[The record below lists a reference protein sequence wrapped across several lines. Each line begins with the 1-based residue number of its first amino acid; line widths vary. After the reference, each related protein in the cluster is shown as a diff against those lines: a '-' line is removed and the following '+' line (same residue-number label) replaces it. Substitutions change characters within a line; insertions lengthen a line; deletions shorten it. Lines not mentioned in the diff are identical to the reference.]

1 MRILLAVVLFFLTSL
16 TAQSSPE
23 TPKQKTS
30 NPQQTAPAD
39 QRGTEQLP
47 AVVKILPTPKTA
59 EETEA
64 DRKERAEKADSDWA
78 LVKLTGALAI
88 VGALQLLV
96 FGYQAWKLRQTVQ
109 AAAQQ
114 SEDMEKSIAESARS
128 ATAMEAV
135 AQSIAI
141 SAKAAVESAS
151 RSAPWSSIAASLC
164 WPLIMAG
171 RRRRK
176 GWVGDRHQARKGD
189 PAHITAHRDHA
200 VSA

>member
-1 MRILLAVVLFFLTSL
+1 VLFFLTSL

-23 TPKQKTS
+23 TPKQKTPNS
-30 NPQQTAPAD
+30 QQTAPAD

-164 WPLIMAG
+164 CWPLIMAG
-171 RRRRK
+171 RPSSQRL
-176 GWVGDRHQARKGD
+176 GWRPTSSKKR
-189 PAHITAHRDHA
+189 
-200 VSA
+200 

>member
-23 TPKQKTS
+23 TPKQKTP

-109 AAAQQ
+109 AAAHNPKTWKNPSRNPPALPLQWKQ
-114 SEDMEKSIAESARS
+114 SPRALLSALKLRS
-128 ATAMEAV
+128 KVHLEARRGRV
-135 AQSIAI
+135 
-141 SAKAAVESAS
+141 S
-151 RSAPWSSIAASLC
+151 RQAC
-164 WPLIMAG
+164 AG
-171 RRRRK
+171 
-176 GWVGDRHQARKGD
+176 H
-189 PAHITAHRDHA
+189 
-200 VSA
+200 